1 MENGV
6 RNGWGLEIPVKNVKE
21 VKYRRAY
28 NGRWQED
35 RRDDPAGMED
45 RKAFRKT
52 VLDRL
57 AYEYL
62 RDH

>member
-1 MENGV
+1 MVEGV
-6 RNGWGLEIPVKNVKE
+6 RNGWGLEIPVKNVKDY
-21 VKYRRAY
+21 KYRKAY
-28 NGRWQED
+28 NGRWKD
-35 RRDDPAGMED
+35 DIRDDPAGVED

-62 RDH
+62 KEH